1 MVKGFSGDHYTI
13 KAGDAQSGTTMSI
26 KYDGVRPPGYKPMKK
41 QGAVELGTGGDGS
54 SGGCGIFFEGAITTG
69 VSSDAIDNAIQ
80 ANIVAA
86 GYGK

>member
-1 MVKGFSGDHYTI
+1 MVKGYSGDHTVL
-13 KAGDAQSGTTMSI
+13 KAGDAQSGTMSV
-26 KYDGVRPPGYKPMKK
+26 KYDGVRPLGYKPMKK

-69 VSSDAIDNAIQ
+69 VSSDAIDDAVQ
-80 ANIVAA
+80 ANVVTT

>member
-1 MVKGFSGDHYTI
+1 MRSPVPVLV
-13 KAGDAQSGTTMSI
+13 
-26 KYDGVRPPGYKPMKK
+26 KYDGVRPPGYKPMQK

-69 VSSDAIDNAIQ
+69 VSSDEIDSAVQ